1 MRVFIAMKKGTV
13 FRVREPG
20 WLCGLAGLV
29 MVLAGSWGCATMIN
43 EFYSHS
49 PPRLADPKNAPPVP
63 APLTPPRELNKM
75 SLPAYRI
82 EPPDVISIEM
92 FKMVPIPPY
101 RIETYDV
108 LAIRVLGTL
117 LDQPIDGY
125 YLVDADGTVD
135 LGPAYGR
142 VRIAGMTLEEAR
154 QTITRHLEA
163 VLRQPEV
170 SLQLARASGIQPV
183 TGTYLVGPDGS
194 INLRAYGTVRVAGLT
209 IVEAKQAI
217 ERHLTQ
223 YFDSPEVAV
232 DVVGYN
238 SKVYYIITQGAGM
251 GDNVIRVPITGNE
264 TVLDALSQVR
274 GLSQLSSK
282 QIWIARPAPPE
293 LGCQQI
299 LPIDW
304 DAITQGAMTAT
315 NYQILPGDRIYISQD
330 EAMAWSNFISK
341 ILTPVERVAGAAG
354 LGASTIRQFQY
365 LGEKGG
371 GGGPWW

>member
-1 MRVFIAMKKGTV
+1 MAMDRSKGIGLGRFMGRVI
-13 FRVREPG
+13 R
-20 WLCGLAGLV
+20 LAGLG
-29 MVLAGSWGCATMIN
+29 VLLGMSEGCATLIN
-43 EFYSHS
+43 EFYSHT
-49 PPRLADPKNAPPVP
+49 PPHLPDPQNAPPVP
-63 APLTPPRELNKM
+63 PSLAPPRELAKI

-92 FKMVPIPPY
+92 LKMVPIPPY

-108 LAIRVLGTL
+108 LAIQVLGTL
-117 LDQPIDGY
+117 LDQPIENY
-125 YLVDADGTVD
+125 YLVDGDGTVD

-142 VRIAGMTLEEAR
+142 VRIAGMSIEEAR

-170 SLQLARASGIQPV
+170 SLQLARASGVQPV
-183 TGTYLVGPDGS
+183 TGTYLVGPDGT
-194 INLRAYGTVRVAGLT
+194 INLRTYGTVRVAGMTL
-209 IVEAKQAI
+209 VEAKQAI

-223 YFDSPEVAV
+223 FFDSPEVAL
-232 DVVGYN
+232 DVAGYN

-264 TVLDALSQVR
+264 TVLDAISQVR

-299 LPIDW
+299 LPVDW
-304 DAITQGAMTAT
+304 DALTQGAMTAT
-315 NYQILPGDRIYISQD
+315 NYQILPGDRIFIAQD

-341 ILTPVERVAGAAG
+341 ILSPVERVAGAAG
-354 LGASTIRQFQY
+354 LGASTIREFQY
-365 LGEKGG
+365 LGNEGGG

>member
-1 MRVFIAMKKGTV
+1 MKEPIV
-13 FRVREPG
+13 FRLSGPG
-20 WLCGLAGLV
+20 GLYGLAGLA
-29 MVLAGSWGCATMIN
+29 VLLGLSCGCATMIN

-49 PPRLADPKNAPPVP
+49 PPRLVDPKNAPPVP
-63 APLTPPRELNKM
+63 APVQPPRELNKI

-92 FKMVPIPPY
+92 LKMIPIPPY
-101 RIETYDV
+101 RIEIYDV

-183 TGTYLVGPDGS
+183 TGTYLVGPDGT
-194 INLRAYGTVRVAGLT
+194 INLRAYGTVRVAGMTL
-209 IVEAKQAI
+209 VEAKQAI

-299 LPIDW
+299 LPVDW
-304 DAITQGAMTAT
+304 DAITQGGMTAT
-315 NYQILPGDRIYISQD
+315 NYQILPGDRIYIAQD

-341 ILTPVERVAGAAG
+341 IFTPVERVAGVAG

-365 LGEKGG
+365 LGEQGG

>member
-1 MRVFIAMKKGTV
+1 MAMERGKLVSGNSAGQWMCLV
-13 FRVREPG
+13 
-20 WLCGLAGLV
+20 GLA
-29 MVLAGSWGCATMIN
+29 MVLGLSWGCASVIN
-43 EFYSHS
+43 EFYTHT
-49 PPRLADPKNAPPVP
+49 PPRLVDPKNAPPVP
-63 APLTPPRELNKM
+63 PASAPPRELAKM

-92 FKMVPIPPY
+92 LKMVPIPPY

-117 LDQPIDGY
+117 LDQPIEGY

-142 VRIAGMTLEEAR
+142 VRIAGMSIEEAR

-170 SLQLARASGIQPV
+170 SLQLARSSGVQPV
-183 TGTYLVGPDGS
+183 TGTYLVGPDGT
-194 INLRAYGTVRVAGLT
+194 INLRAYGTVRVAGMT
-209 IVEAKQAI
+209 IVQAKQAI

-223 YFDSPEVAV
+223 FFDSPEVAL

-251 GDNVIRVPITGNE
+251 GDNVVRVPITGNE

-293 LGCQQI
+293 FGCQQI
-299 LPIDW
+299 LPVDW
-304 DAITQGAMTAT
+304 DALTQGAMTAT
-315 NYQILPGDRIYISQD
+315 NYQILPGDRIYIAQD

-341 ILTPVERVAGAAG
+341 IISPVERVAGAAG

-365 LGEKGG
+365 LGERGG

>member
-1 MRVFIAMKKGTV
+1 
-13 FRVREPG
+13 
-20 WLCGLAGLV
+20 
-29 MVLAGSWGCATMIN
+29 MVLGWSCGCASLIN
-43 EFYSHS
+43 EFYTHT
-49 PPRLADPKNAPPVP
+49 PPRLVDPYHAPPVP
-63 APLTPPRELNKM
+63 ASMAPPRELAKVT
-75 SLPAYRI
+75 LPAYRI
-82 EPPDVISIEM
+82 EPPDDISIEM
-92 FKMVPIPPY
+92 LKMVPIPPY
-101 RIETYDV
+101 RIEVYDV

-125 YLVDADGTVD
+125 YLVDAEGTVD

-170 SLQLARASGIQPV
+170 SLQLARASAIQPV
-183 TGTYLVGPDGS
+183 SGIYRVGPDGT
-194 INLRAYGTVRVAGLT
+194 INLRAYGTVRVAGMT
-209 IVEAKQAI
+209 IPEAKQAI
-217 ERHLTQ
+217 ERHLSQ

-238 SKVYYIITQGAGM
+238 SKCYYIIIQGAGM
-251 GDNVIRVPITGNE
+251 GDNVFRVPITGNE
-264 TVLDALSQVR
+264 TVLDALAQVR

-293 LGCQQI
+293 FGCQQI
-299 LPIDW
+299 LPVDW
-304 DAITQGAMTAT
+304 DALAQGGMTAT
-315 NYQILPGDRIYISQD
+315 NYQILPGDRIYIAQD
-330 EAMAWSNFISK
+330 EALAWSNFISK
-341 ILTPVERVAGAAG
+341 ILTPVERIAGAAG

-365 LGEKGG
+365 LGEER